1 MPVQIIPGMQIT
13 SNLQVV
19 TTRHHSIGVIE
30 ENTKCFTDTG
40 LSFDGT
46 RVTDV
51 IREFYDLNG
60 KEFEINPDP
69 IIRVKKIPQEY
80 QDQCR
85 YSALV
90 IAAKIDYDEGTLTYG
105 WSVAVK
111 TDKFSRE
118 RGEYHAL
125 DRLEK
130 TPITIKYNPSLGIV
144 DNICQ
149 SNSAPIQVFELSLF
163 LE

>member
-1 MPVQIIPGMQIT
+1 MTVKIIPGMQIT
-13 SNLQVV
+13 SNLHVV

-30 ENTKCFTDTG
+30 ENTMCFTDTG
-40 LSFDGT
+40 LSFDGA

-51 IREFYDLNG
+51 IREFYELNG
-60 KEFEINPDP
+60 KKFELNTEP
-69 IIRVKKIPQEY
+69 IIRVKKIHPEFK
-80 QDQCR
+80 DQCR

-111 TDKFSRE
+111 TDKFSKE
-118 RGEYHAL
+118 RGEYYAL

-144 DNICQ
+144 DNICR